1 MTRHVITLPLAGKNA
16 VAQAALPRQEAS
28 PDDVPIMHYVCF
40 VEPSINNG
48 LELIPKGPNPRYVNI
63 DGKIPKEIEKSFIED
78 ENFAIKNRG
87 LQIIIDD
94 GSFDVVTIDGTP
106 HVKFS
111 CSEPGMTGHYDGQHT
126 GDRVT
131 TAVKQLGE
139 QGHKQ
144 HLPVQLVER
153 AAFRT
158 LKEMR
163 DAAKAINN
171 VQKQKNISE
180 FDIAGGFDELKN
192 NLSYCAQENIG
203 WAQNQ
208 ISTAGTRVTSE
219 CQATQVTCLLGSLL
233 PKTFRSGASLSDI
246 SSWPKKGEAVINKFN
261 EKGVGQLLYRAATEI
276 DTLLE
281 LSDYIQSTLKSTLG
295 GQYETYGIL
304 RASTAAQLKKS
315 VEDRKAYKSS
325 LFKTGGSNDH
335 TLNKDIMPVVCYSI
349 VNSVYE
355 YDDQSGFTTNYSIDE
370 MKAIWKE
377 AGPAVLSSIENRY
390 RNSFQT
396 NYKSRWADFALD
408 ITMWAQCADL
418 VQRVIYNP
426 QSWKRHLS
434 QKVA

>member
-16 VAQAALPRQEAS
+16 VAQAALPREEAK
-28 PDDVPIMHYVCF
+28 PNEEPIMHYVCF
-40 VEPSINNG
+40 VEPSIDNG
-48 LELIPKGPNPRYVNI
+48 LEKIPKGPNPRYVNV
-63 DGKIPKEIEKSFIED
+63 DGKIPKEIEKSFVED

-94 GSFDVVTIDGTP
+94 GSFEGLTINEKP
-106 HVKFS
+106 YVKFS

-131 TAVKQLGE
+131 SAVKQLGE
-139 QGHKQ
+139 QGHNQ

-153 AAFRT
+153 TAFRT

-192 NLSYCAQENIG
+192 NLTYCVQENIG

-208 ISTAGTRVTSE
+208 ISTAGTRVTTE

-233 PKTFRSGASLSDI
+233 PKTFKSGASLSDI

-261 EKGVGQLLYRAATEI
+261 ENGVGKLLYSAATEI
-276 DTLLE
+276 NTVLE
-281 LSDYIQSTLKSTLG
+281 LSDYVQSTLKDTLG

-304 RASTAAQLKKS
+304 KASTAAQLKKPT
-315 VEDRKAYKSS
+315 ENRKAYKST
-325 LFKTGGSNDH
+325 LFSNGESIEH

-349 VNSVYE
+349 VNSVYQ
-355 YDDQSGFTTNYSIDE
+355 YSDQSGFTTNFSIDE

-377 AGPAVLSSIENRY
+377 AGTAVLSTIENRY

-408 ITMWAQCADL
+408 VTMWAQCADL
-418 VQRVIYNP
+418 VQQVIYDP
-426 QSWKRHLS
+426 QSWKRHLN